1 MAYMKFE
8 KKMLGGSDFFL
19 DFLGPDL
26 AKILGFG
33 ALRGQFW
40 TIEIQKTPKLF
51 RRPAGPQKGGPPPL
65 NPRLIQVL
73 KALGTKKICHF
84 LFENGKNG
92 KNQGSF
98 SSSFH
103 IYMTMP
109 WSGEKLNKKNF
120 DFFLGV
126 IFWIFGPK
134 MVQKLPKNGPE
145 IQKMT
150 PKKNQKKFLFI
161 FSPDHGILYAMHN
174 LVPEDIMGKKKSKKI
189 QRQNFKLELCFECNL
204 KL

>member
-1 MAYMKFE
+1 MTKSKKNNFFFIHFLDESEPSESKKSSAQFFFFLRKLLTFSTFFLRPKPSTRPNMAYMKFE

-109 WSGEKLNKKNF
+109 
-120 DFFLGV
+120 
-126 IFWIFGPK
+126 
-134 MVQKLPKNGPE
+134 
-145 IQKMT
+145 
-150 PKKNQKKFLFI
+150 
-161 FSPDHGILYAMHN
+161 
-174 LVPEDIMGKKKSKKI
+174 
-189 QRQNFKLELCFECNL
+189 
-204 KL
+204 

>member
-1 MAYMKFE
+1 MIYMKFE
-8 KKMLGGSDFFL
+8 KKMLGGSDFFW

-40 TIEIQKTPKLF
+40 TIEIEKTPKLF

-109 WSGEKLNKKNF
+109 
-120 DFFLGV
+120 
-126 IFWIFGPK
+126 
-134 MVQKLPKNGPE
+134 
-145 IQKMT
+145 
-150 PKKNQKKFLFI
+150 
-161 FSPDHGILYAMHN
+161 
-174 LVPEDIMGKKKSKKI
+174 
-189 QRQNFKLELCFECNL
+189 
-204 KL
+204 